1 VIVRRLE
8 FAGDDGTRGSVELA
22 LPDEGETGRARYEA
36 RLAGPGLG
44 TGVIVVRD
52 DDVAPPRGRLLEIRA
67 DGLWA
72 ELVRETPGEH
82 WGFGLEAF
90 GLRFA
95 SDEEADRS
103 DVGERLA
110 VGLDLEW
117 EVTTGSQGQVHGE
130 LLVERSRIPFAG
142 SGTFSETST

>member
-1 VIVRRLE
+1 MPGWRLE
-8 FAGDDGTRGSVELA
+8 FSVADGTRGSVELV
-22 LPDEGETGRARYEA
+22 LPGAGRAGRARYEA

-44 TGVIVVRD
+44 AGVIVVRD

-72 ELVRETPGEH
+72 ELVCETAGEH
-82 WGFGLEAF
+82 WSFGLEAF
-90 GLRFA
+90 GLRFD

-117 EVTTGSQGQVHGE
+117 EVPDLVHGE
-130 LLVERSRIPFAG
+130 LLVERDRIPFTG
-142 SGTFSETST
+142 TGTFVELPDR